1 LLKMLATCFSTAPP
15 DTTSSAAMPAF
26 DLPSAI
32 SASTCRSRGVSV
44 LSPPRC
50 LLARNS
56 WLTTS
61 GSSAV
66 PPSAT
71 RCSAAANSATLATR
85 SLSR

>member
-1 LLKMLATCFSTAPP
+1 MLATCFSTAPP
-15 DTTSSAAMPAF
+15 DTTSSAAIPAF
-26 DLPSAI
+26 DRPSAI
-32 SASTCRSRGVSV
+32 SASTWRSRGVSV
-44 LSPPRC
+44 ASPPRC

-71 RCSAAANSATLATR
+71 RCSAALNSATLATR

>member
-1 LLKMLATCFSTAPP
+1 
-15 DTTSSAAMPAF
+15 MPEF

-32 SASTCRSRGVSV
+32 SASTWRSRGVSEA
-44 LSPPRC
+44 SPPRC
-50 LLARNS
+50 RLARNS

-66 PPSAT
+66 PPAAT
-71 RCSAAANSATLATR
+71 RSRAAVNSATLATR